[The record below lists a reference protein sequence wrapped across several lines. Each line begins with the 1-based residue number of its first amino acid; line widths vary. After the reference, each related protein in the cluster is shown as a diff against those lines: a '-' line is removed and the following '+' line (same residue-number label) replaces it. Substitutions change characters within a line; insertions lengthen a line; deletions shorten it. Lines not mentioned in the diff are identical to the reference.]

1 MLNWNKIIWFMILM
15 PVVILLLSGC
25 HAHHNYDWDGYRVYN
40 PPIYTNDVNE
50 RGFVTN
56 DYTRNT
62 STVSRYKYD
71 ERYDLNN
78 NHYTPKFGNGN
89 NWGNT
94 CKTRGTC

>member
-1 MLNWNKIIWFMILM
+1 MLNWNKIIWFLILM
-15 PVVILLLSGC
+15 PVALLLLSGC
-25 HAHHNYDWDGYRVYN
+25 HSHHTHDVNYIYT

-50 RGFVTN
+50 RGFVTQ

-71 ERYDLNN
+71 ERYDLND